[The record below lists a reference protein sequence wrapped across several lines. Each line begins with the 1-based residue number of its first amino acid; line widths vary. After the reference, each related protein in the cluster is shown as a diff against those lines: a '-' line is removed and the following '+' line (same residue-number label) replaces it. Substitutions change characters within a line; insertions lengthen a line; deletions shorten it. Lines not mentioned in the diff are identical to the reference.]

1 MKKELILHLYF
12 MARIYEILILIPES
26 HKVTQNQIQIE
37 NQDLISYGPPTN
49 QGVLCLDSELG
60 FVRLRYFQER
70 LGYLLACEVHQFHF
84 YMFK

>member
-37 NQDLISYGPPTN
+37 NQDQDLISYGQPTKVSY
-49 QGVLCLDSELG
+49 VLIPNSDL
-60 FVRLRYFQER
+60 
-70 LGYLLACEVHQFHF
+70 
-84 YMFK
+84 